1 MTDQSP
7 AAPVATPIVAPALPS
22 LAQQIVTALA
32 QKGLT
37 ALATAMTGAGIIAP
51 SQGAQVVSL
60 GVAVVLWAASFVWTW
75 ARERHTRATL
85 VRAINSPPPTVKVK
99 A

>member
-1 MTDQSP
+1 MTDQPP
-7 AAPVATPIVAPALPS
+7 AAPGAAPIVAPALPS

-37 ALATAMTGAGIIAP
+37 TLATAMTGAGIIAP
-51 SQGAQVVSL
+51 SQDAQVVSL
-60 GVAVVLWAASFVWTW
+60 GVAFVLWGVSFAWTYY
-75 ARERHTRATL
+75 REHATRAAI
-85 VRAINSPPPTVKVK
+85 VMAINSPPPAVKVK